1 MYRIYIT
8 MNSRLLVFGIMGA
21 VLVGLVAKIILM
33 DIEHMA
39 LTQQYEWA
47 MEMAKMGLAERED
60 IMLEIREQILI

>member
-1 MYRIYIT
+1 